1 MKRVVTLLVA
11 IAALAVGVHTALAHT
26 SRADVQTGVVVV
38 QTNLAYQNGSA
49 AGTGIVL
56 TSSGEVLTN
65 NHVIRG
71 ATTVKVVV
79 PQTRKSYTA
88 RVVGYSVGNDVA
100 VLQLQ
105 HASGLATA
113 TLGSSAGLK
122 VGRSVT
128 AVGNAGGTGSLTVS
142 TGTITGLRRAITV
155 ADDQGGSERLSGL
168 IETDAQLQPGD
179 SGGPL
184 LDADGRVI
192 GIDTAASAGFSFRDA
207 NDGFAIPIDR
217 AVTLAKQ
224 IVAGRGS
231 ATVHIGKT
239 AFLGVSVQP
248 TNPFDNSGV
257 HVGDVVS
264 GGPVAKAGLA
274 AGDVITALNGRSIGT
289 SNALVSALLVHHPGD
304 TVKLTWTDASALSQT
319 AAVTLASGPPQ

>member
-1 MKRVVTLLVA
+1 MKRVLVLVA
-11 IAALAVGVHTALAHT
+11 ATTALAFGVHAALART
-26 SRADVQTGVVVV
+26 SSADVQSGVVVV
-38 QTNLAYQNGSA
+38 DTNLAYQNGSA
-49 AGTGIVL
+49 EGTGIVL

-79 PQTRKSYTA
+79 PQTRKTYIA
-88 RVVGYSVGNDVA
+88 RVVGYTVSGDVA

-122 VGRSVT
+122 LGQSAT
-128 AVGNAGGTGSLTVS
+128 AVGNAGGTGSLTVT
-142 TGTITGLRRAITV
+142 TGTITGLQRAITV
-155 ADDQGGSERLSGL
+155 ADDQGGSERLAGL
-168 IETDAQLQPGD
+168 VETDAALQPGD

-184 LDADGRVI
+184 LDSAGRVI

-207 NDGFAIPIDR
+207 NDGYAIPIDR
-217 AVTLAKQ
+217 VVTLAKQ
-224 IVAGRGS
+224 IAARHGS

-248 TNPFDNSGV
+248 TSAFGSNGV
-257 HVGDVVS
+257 LVGDVVT

-274 AGDVITALNGRSIGT
+274 SGDVISALSGRSIPT
-289 SNALVSALLVHHPGD
+289 PTALVSALLVHHPGD
-304 TVKLTWTDASALSQT
+304 AVKLSWTDGSGVGHSAT
-319 AAVTLASGPPQ
+319 VTLGSGPPQ